1 MGRWRDAIKR
11 IRKVGDLGDQ
21 LYVRPPR
28 DSRARK
34 LISKAI
40 ICVLVHQ
47 SVSTTMGQADAL
59 RARGDCLHA
68 DDGGCR

>member
-28 DSRARK
+28 DSWPRK

-40 ICVLVHQ
+40 IYVLVHQ
-47 SVSTTMGQADAL
+47 SVSTTMGRADAL
-59 RARGDCLHA
+59 RARGGCLHA